1 MTASDK
7 AYLQNASY
15 KEILNL
21 YAAFWNASPS
31 EEDVREM
38 ILADRYFLLTQI
50 CNGAHALHPWI
61 YDRCREV
68 EASPDEHLD
77 LWSRGHYKST
87 IITFAGGLQDVL
99 AYPEKSTCIL
109 SYKKDAAAA
118 FVSQIRAQL
127 EGNEILLKC
136 FPDILYP
143 ERSNH
148 QGDVWS
154 NEKLCVKRTT
164 ARKEATLQC
173 SGLVSG
179 MLTGGHFDKL
189 VYDDTVT
196 PESVTTP
203 EQIERTTDAWRMSLN
218 LGTGDTRHWYIGTR
232 YAMFDTYYH
241 MMETKVITERRRI
254 CHDESGKPV
263 LLSQKEYD
271 NKRATL
277 DAKTWASQ
285 MLQSPVGEGELMFDI
300 KNLQYYNELPRGLN
314 KYIIV
319 DTAMEQKK
327 SSDYTVMIV
336 IGLGRDKYYYL
347 VDMIR
352 DKIKLSDRMD
362 ALFHLDELHSPLLTF
377 YEKNANRSEGETIR
391 TEQERRG
398 YRFPVIEMN
407 QTGNKKDRISL
418 LEPIFRAGRIIL
430 PERLIYKQKWN
441 GQNRDLIQDFIQ
453 HEYAAYP
460 SVPHDDMLDCLANIA
475 NPDVAP
481 KLMFPKAI
489 EHRASVSKYAVGS
502 VYAR

>member
-1 MTASDK
+1 
-7 AYLQNASY
+7 
-15 KEILNL
+15 
-21 YAAFWNASPS
+21 
-31 EEDVREM
+31 
-38 ILADRYFLLTQI
+38 
-50 CNGAHALHPWI
+50 
-61 YDRCREV
+61 
-68 EASPDEHLD
+68 
-77 LWSRGHYKST
+77 
-87 IITFAGGLQDVL
+87 
-99 AYPEKSTCIL
+99 
-109 SYKKDAAAA
+109 
-118 FVSQIRAQL
+118 
-127 EGNEILLKC
+127 
-136 FPDILYP
+136 
-143 ERSNH
+143 
-148 QGDVWS
+148 
-154 NEKLCVKRTT
+154 
-164 ARKEATLQC
+164 
-173 SGLVSG
+173 
-179 MLTGGHFDKL
+179 
-189 VYDDTVT
+189 
-196 PESVTTP
+196 
-203 EQIERTTDAWRMSLN
+203 
-218 LGTGDTRHWYIGTR
+218 
-232 YAMFDTYYH
+232 
-241 MMETKVITERRRI
+241 
-254 CHDESGKPV
+254 
-263 LLSQKEYD
+263 
-271 NKRATL
+271 
-277 DAKTWASQ
+277 
-285 MLQSPVGEGELMFDI
+285 
-300 KNLQYYNELPRGLN
+300 
-314 KYIIV
+314 
-319 DTAMEQKK
+319 MEQKK

-460 SVPHDDMLDCLANIA
+460 SVPHDYMLDCLANIA

>member
-1 MTASDK
+1 MTDADK
-7 AYLQNASY
+7 AYLQSASY
-15 KEILNL
+15 EEILNL

-61 YDRCREV
+61 YARCREV
-68 EASPDEHLD
+68 EAAPDEHLD

-127 EGNEILLKC
+127 EGNDILLKC

-241 MMETKVITERRRI
+241 MLETKVITERRRI
-254 CHDESGKPV
+254 CHNENGKPV

-277 DAKTWASQ
+277 DSKTWASQ
-285 MLQSPVGEGELMFDI
+285 MLQSPVGEGELMF
-300 KNLQYYNELPRGLN
+300 NVEHLQYYQDLPKGLN
-314 KYIIV
+314 NYLFV
-319 DTAMEQKK
+319 DTALEQNK
-327 SSDYTVMIV
+327 SSDYTAMAI
-336 IGLGRDKYYYL
+336 IGLGRDKRYYL
-347 VDMIR
+347 VDLIR
-352 DKIKLSDRMD
+352 DKLKLSERMD
-362 ALFHLDELHSPLLTF
+362 ALFYLNERYNPILTF
-377 YEKNANRSEGETIR
+377 YEKNANRSEGEIIR
-391 TEQERRG
+391 SEMNLRG
-398 YRFPVIEMN
+398 YRFPLIEMN
-407 QTGNKKDRISL
+407 QTGNKKDRISN
-418 LEPIFRAGRIIL
+418 LEPLFRAGRIIL
-430 PERLIYKQKWN
+430 PERILYRQKWN
-441 GQNRDLIQDFIQ
+441 GQMRDLIRDFIE

-460 SVPHDDMLDCLANIA
+460 SVPHDDILDCLANITLA
-475 NPDVAP
+475 EISQQ
-481 KLMFPKAI
+481 LMFPKAVQ
-489 EHRASVSKYAVGS
+489 ERSKLSKYSVGS
-502 VYAR
+502 IYAD

>member
-1 MTASDK
+1 MTAADK
-7 AYLQNASY
+7 TYLQNATY
-15 KEILNL
+15 EEILAL
-21 YAAFWNASPS
+21 YASFWKASPS

-38 ILADRYFLLTQI
+38 ILADRYFLLTQV

-61 YDRCREV
+61 YARCREV
-68 EASPDEHLD
+68 EAAPDEHLD

-99 AYPEKSTCIL
+99 AFPEKSTCIL

-118 FVSQIRAQL
+118 FVSQIRKQL
-127 EGNEILLKC
+127 EDNEILLKC
-136 FPDILYP
+136 FPDILYS
-143 ERSNH
+143 ERPNH

-300 KNLQYYNELPRGLN
+300 QHLNYYTELPKGLN
-314 KYIIV
+314 KYLIV
-319 DTAMEQKK
+319 DTAMEQNKT
-327 SSDYTVMIV
+327 SDYTVMIV
-336 IGLGRDKYYYL
+336 IGLGRDKCFYL

-362 ALFHLDELHSPLLTF
+362 ALFSLNEQHDPILTF

-398 YRFPVIEMN
+398 YRFPLIEMN

-418 LEPIFRAGRIIL
+418 LEPLFRAGRIIL
-430 PERLIYKQKWN
+430 PERLIYNQKWN
-441 GQNRDLIQDFIQ
+441 GQNRDLVQDFVQ

-481 KLMFPKAI
+481 KLLFPKAARG
-489 EHRASVSKYAVGS
+489 EARQSTYPAGSLYA
-502 VYAR
+502 Y